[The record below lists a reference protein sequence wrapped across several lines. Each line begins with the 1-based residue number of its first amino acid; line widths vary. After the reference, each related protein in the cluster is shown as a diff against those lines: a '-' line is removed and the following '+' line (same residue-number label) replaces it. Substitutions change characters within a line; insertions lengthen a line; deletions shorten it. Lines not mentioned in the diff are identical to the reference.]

1 MAPMKTISIAG
12 GGLAGLTL
20 GLALRRRGVPV
31 VLREAGS
38 YPRHRVCG
46 EFLNG
51 AGRDVLAL
59 LGGEDVLARARPQT
73 STAWFFR
80 ERHIYDAKLPAPAWG
95 ISRFTLDDTLQ
106 RAFVAAGGELREHSR
121 QAAEAGPGRVWCG
134 GRIPGRSPWIGLKCH
149 VPGLP
154 LGADLEMH
162 LAKNGYV
169 GLTRVEDD
177 TVNICGLFRRDSSLR
192 TLPDYL
198 RKGGLAELA
207 GRVEAGRPDPG
218 SKAAVAGFSTG
229 WQNPR
234 PGLLTVGDA
243 CGMIPPFTGNGMSMA
258 CEGAWEASEPLA
270 DFASGRIDW
279 DLACH
284 EVGRRQRARFATRL
298 RLGQFLHP
306 FLTAPA
312 GQSLLAAMSR
322 LRLLPFG
329 PVFHLLR

>member
-51 AGRDVLAL
+51 AGREVLAA
-59 LGGEDVLARARPQT
+59 LGAEDLLARARRQT
-73 STAWFFR
+73 STAWFHQGR
-80 ERHIYDAKLPAPAWG
+80 PIYEAELPAPAWG
-95 ISRFTLDDTLQ
+95 ISRFALDDALQ
-106 RAFVAAGGELREHSR
+106 RRFVAAGGELQEHSR
-121 QAAEAGPGRVWCG
+121 QAPEANPGHVWCG

-154 LGADLEMH
+154 LAADLEMH

-169 GLTRVEDD
+169 GLTRVEDN
-177 TVNICGLFRRDSSLR
+177 TVNVCGLFRRDSSLR

-198 RKGGLAELA
+198 RKGGLSALAE
-207 GRVEAGRPDPG
+207 RIEAGCPDPA
-218 SKAAVAGFSTG
+218 SNAAVAGFSTG
-229 WQNPR
+229 WQESR

-258 CEGAWEASEPLA
+258 CEAAWEAGEPLA
-270 DFASGRIDW
+270 DYAAARKDWDAACSEVRRRQHRRFAS
-279 DLACH
+279 
-284 EVGRRQRARFATRL
+284 RL
-298 RLGQFLHP
+298 RWGQLLHP
-306 FLTAPA
+306 FLVAPV
-312 GQSLLAAMSR
+312 GQALLAVVSR
-322 LRLLPFG
+322 FRLLPFG